1 MSYSILT
8 VDDSPLMRTVV
19 ARTLRL
25 AEVPVSELHEAS
37 NGREALALLHEKWID
52 LVLTDLN
59 MPEMSGVELV
69 ARMAEDGLLATVPV
83 VVLSSLGEES
93 TLAGLTALG
102 VRGYLR
108 KPFTP
113 ESLMKI
119 IRETLEG
126 NHAS

>member
-25 AEVPVSELHEAS
+25 ADVPVSELHEAS
-37 NGREALALLHEKWID
+37 NGREALELLRAKWID

-93 TLAGLTALG
+93 TLAGLSALG

-113 ESLMKI
+113 ESLLKI
-119 IRETLEG
+119 IRTTLEG